1 MTNKVYKVHLYNDQ
15 MDRAS
20 SFDVRC
26 ENFNIAYEELNK
38 ALTSRKDLE
47 GFRLV
52 GLYEVLYNIEKY
64 NTLVKN

>member
-1 MTNKVYKVHLYNDQ
+1 MANKVYKVHLYSDQ

-20 SFDVRC
+20 SFDVKC

>member
-1 MTNKVYKVHLYNDQ
+1 VK
-15 MDRAS
+15 
-20 SFDVRC
+20 C

>member
-1 MTNKVYKVHLYNDQ
+1 MASKVYKVHLYNDQ
-15 MDRAS
+15 MGRAS
-20 SFDVRC
+20 SFDVKC